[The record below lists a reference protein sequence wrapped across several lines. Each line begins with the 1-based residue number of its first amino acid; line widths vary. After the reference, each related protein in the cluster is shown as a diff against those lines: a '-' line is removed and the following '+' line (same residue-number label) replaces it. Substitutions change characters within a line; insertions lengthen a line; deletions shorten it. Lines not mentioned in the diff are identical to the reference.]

1 MITIKKV
8 KINKSILNQVQE
20 LKNHKDYVDI
30 ALCKSTYIKSAEVL
44 GYVNLKDERI
54 VLLSVKND
62 GVDILRKVIVKEDV
76 NVNRENVKELLGIKD
91 DLNSY
96 AYHLIRNGLKEQIYV

>member
-76 NVNRENVKELLGIKD
+76 NRENVKELLGIKD

-96 AYHLIRNGLKEQIYV
+96 AYHLIRNGLREQIYV

>member
-30 ALCKSTYIKSAEVL
+30 ALCKSTYIKSAEAL

-54 VLLSVKND
+54 VLLSVKNNS
-62 GVDILRKVIVKEDV
+62 VDILRKVIVKED
-76 NVNRENVKELLGIKD
+76 VNRENVKELLGIKD

-96 AYHLIRNGLKEQIYV
+96 AYHLIRNGLREQIYV